1 MPTNNQ
7 PYIGFE
13 GPIGAGKTTLAQLLA
28 LHLNATLILEDVDGN
43 AFLPDF
49 YRDKDR
55 WALGTQMAFL
65 ISRYEQLRTIP
76 PSRNR
81 PVVADYTQAK
91 DPIFARA
98 LLHDREVELY
108 ERVSAGLD
116 ASIFRPDLTVYV
128 DARNDVLLDRIRR
141 RNRPYETSIDAEYL
155 DALRAAY
162 AHHRNSTGEVRV
174 LSFDTSTLDLSS
186 ESQLISLYKKI
197 MEATGLR

>member
-186 ESQLISLYKKI
+186 EAQLSAMYKKI
-197 MEATGLR
+197 MDAAAIR